1 MLKIGDLIESSQ
13 LSVYRLPRGT
23 RYLVAEAL
31 DKDPDEVKA
40 YLKLVDYRDRCMH
53 GYFIVNYD
61 VPQIG
66 MCEQQHGYNNYMI
79 GKWTTEVPMKINGK
93 EVKGIQ
99 TMSENHYPAFFY
111 QLLYHFAGEPWRPH
125 GQPGHADVSVC
136 LGINHFVKRL
146 RELGY
151 GELWGLDE
159 ELRILDQAAL
169 GSKLRE
175 PELFHACV
183 RAFVAFPY
191 LPTDALDGLLRSTWK
206 EQKFSRA
213 YLRPRGVRLVA
224 LPIKDMGSL
233 QGFLFIKL
241 ERGQRPDRVA
251 RQIGRVIDQFPPMIR
266 AAREA
271 DFLHI
276 PIKPG
281 DNPVEHLVRHL
292 PVVQSW
298 GRIEVIR
305 NDQCLYYA
313 EDCECENEK
322 RLRGWK
328 LIKAAEEVTAADA
341 PADVGLVRKG
351 FLQAGADLLEE
362 GPAPSSGNFDALKL
376 SDILDPRIL
385 PGCTDEDRQRFG
397 DLELRF
403 FPHEDDKGVYDS
415 ATHWPERK
423 RQIIRLLSVLL
434 ERHRT
439 YRHGLQAAVSA
450 VMSRNVAHNLHSHI
464 TPRVTLEKIRERLEN
479 LKYGGN
485 LLEVIQ
491 DLRDRWDDYLQRRS
505 DFLAEVTSEP
515 LMTTEPRWF
524 YREVV
529 LKLAE
534 NVLWMDNIAANE
546 GIYIDRLKF
555 RVWINGKEMNATYRC
570 CPSSSSCGCSSI
582 TFPDNPLLYPM
593 RCQTCQNPGCDCR
606 TRHGTT
612 TEVLTAVSIEGE
624 DVEVELPG
632 PVGEHAFY
640 GFLENFVRNA
650 AKHNKDKLN
659 GVRCLEVWMCLREE
673 NDEFYSLRIWDN
685 VSDPCKVKDIQQQI
699 RQELID
705 SEGKLRRQAW
715 GIAEMKVTAAL
726 LAGCPDF
733 TRMGEF
739 LEVEQR
745 PSCSCHKNS
754 NGLVY
759 RLRLMRPK
767 RVIWLRRDHG
777 GG

>member
-1 MLKIGDLIESSQ
+1 MLEIRDLVESSQ

-31 DKDPDEVKA
+31 NETPKAVKA
-40 YLKLVDYRDRCMH
+40 YLALVDYRDRCGH
-53 GYFIVNYD
+53 DYFIMNNAIPEIVR
-61 VPQIG
+61 
-66 MCEQQHGYNNYMI
+66 CECKGKGSYMR
-79 GKWTTEVPMKINGK
+79 GKGEVEVVIEIKKKKRRGGLVKRMDQTMDKDHYPEFFYHMLVHFAKEVPESPRYPEFPSHMQLAY
-93 EVKGIQ
+93 EVPK
-99 TMSENHYPAFFY
+99 SP
-111 QLLYHFAGEPWRPH
+111 RP
-125 GQPGHADVSVC
+125 C
-136 LGINHFVKRL
+136 LGVEHFTERL
-146 RELGY
+146 RNLGY
-151 GELWGLDE
+151 HELWGIGKELD
-159 ELRILDQAAL
+159 ILDGAAS
-169 GSKLRE
+169 GSKFSQ

-183 RAFVAFPY
+183 RAFVAFPF
-191 LPTDALDGLLRSTWK
+191 LPTDALDGLLRSIWK
-206 EQKFSRA
+206 KEKFLCA
-213 YLRPRGVRLVA
+213 YLRVPRNHGDMTSPHLPQGGLSARFVA
-224 LPIKDMGSL
+224 FPIKDMGSL
-233 QGFLFIKL
+233 QGFLFIEL
-241 ERGQRPDRVA
+241 EGGQRPGQVA
-251 RQIGRVIDQFPPMIR
+251 KQIGRVIEQFPPMIR

-276 PIKPG
+276 PLKPE
-281 DNPVEHLVRHL
+281 DDPVEHLVRHL

-298 GRIEVIR
+298 GRIEVLR
-305 NDQCLYYA
+305 NGQCSYYA
-313 EDCECENEK
+313 EDCECEHES
-322 RLRGWK
+322 RLREWK
-328 LIKAAEEVTAADA
+328 LKKAS
-341 PADVGLVRKG
+341 PAR
-351 FLQAGADLLEE
+351 
-362 GPAPSSGNFDALKL
+362 SSGNYSNALKL

-403 FPHEDDKGVYDS
+403 FPHDDDEGVYNN

-479 LKYGGN
+479 LEYGGN

-546 GIYIDRLKF
+546 GIRIDRLKF
-555 RVWINGKEMNATYRC
+555 KVWINGKEMKATYRC

-582 TFPDNPLLYPM
+582 TFPDNPLRYPM
-593 RCQTCQNPGCDCR
+593 RCQTCR

-650 AKHNKDKLN
+650 AKHNKDKLKKAQ
-659 GVRCLEVWMCLREE
+659 CLEVRMCLREE

-685 VSDPCKVKDIQQQI
+685 VSDSCKVEDIRQQI

-754 NGLVY
+754 KGLVY

>member
-1 MLKIGDLIESSQ
+1 MLEIRDLIGSSQ

-23 RYLVAEAL
+23 QHLVDEAL
-31 DKDPDEVKA
+31 GKKPEAVKA
-40 YLKLVDYRDRCMH
+40 HLTLVDYRDRCMH
-53 GYFIVNYD
+53 SYFIVNYN
-61 VPQIG
+61 VPKIE
-66 MCEQQHGYNNYMI
+66 MCKKQHGCNYMI
-79 GKWTTEVPMKINGK
+79 NEWKEEVAIKINGRWMK
-93 EVKGIQ
+93 EIQ
-99 TMSENHYPAFFY
+99 TMSKDHYPAFFY
-111 QLLYHFAGEPWRPH
+111 QLLVHLASEPWRPH
-125 GQPGHADVSVC
+125 GQPRHADVSVLC
-136 LGINHFVKRL
+136 LGINHFVERL
-146 RELGY
+146 REIGY
-151 GELWGLDE
+151 EELWRLDE

-169 GSKLRE
+169 GSELRK

-183 RAFVAFPY
+183 RAFAAFPY
-191 LPTDALDGLLRSTWK
+191 LPTDALDGLLRNILK
-206 EQKFSRA
+206 EQEFPWA
-213 YLRPRGVRLVA
+213 YIKVKVGKVRLVA
-224 LPIKDMGSL
+224 FPIKDMGSL
-233 QGFLFIKL
+233 QAFLFIKL

-251 RQIGRVIDQFPPMIR
+251 RQIGRVIEQFPPMIR

-281 DNPVEHLVRHL
+281 DDPVEHLVRHL

-305 NDQCLYYA
+305 NGQCSYYA

-328 LIKAAEEVTAADA
+328 LIKAAS
-341 PADVGLVRKG
+341 
-351 FLQAGADLLEE
+351 
-362 GPAPSSGNFDALKL
+362 APSSGNFDALKL

-464 TPRVTLEKIRERLEN
+464 TPRVTLEKIRERLKD
-479 LKYGGN
+479 LSYDGN

-546 GIYIDRLKF
+546 GIYIGRLKF

>member
-1 MLKIGDLIESSQ
+1 MLEIKNLIESSQ

-31 DKDPDEVKA
+31 GKAPEKVKA
-40 YLKLVDYRDRCMH
+40 HLTLVDYRDRCMH
-53 GYFIVNYD
+53 DYFIINDD
-61 VPQIG
+61 VPQIKK
-66 MCEQQHGYNNYMI
+66 CEGQNGCNYMI
-79 GKWTTEVPMKINGK
+79 NGWTEEVVIKINGRQVK
-93 EVKGIQ
+93 EETQ
-99 TMSENHYPAFFY
+99 TMSGNHYPAFFY
-111 QLLYHFAGEPWRPH
+111 WLLVHFAKEPWRPH
-125 GQPGHADVSVC
+125 GQPGHAVEAVKGLAEDVSVLASYC
-136 LGINHFVKRL
+136 RGVNHFVERL
-146 RELGY
+146 RKLGY
-151 GELWGLDE
+151 DKLWGLDE
-159 ELRILDQAAL
+159 ELHILDQAAL
-169 GSKLRE
+169 GSELRK

-183 RAFVAFPY
+183 RAFVAFPF
-191 LPTDALDGLLRSTWK
+191 LPTDALDGLIRRILKKK
-206 EQKFSRA
+206 EFSWV
-213 YLRPRGVRLVA
+213 YIKVKVGKVRLVA
-224 LPIKDMGSL
+224 FPIKDMGSL

-251 RQIGRVIDQFPPMIR
+251 RQIGRVIEQFPPMIR

-276 PIKPG
+276 PLKPG
-281 DNPVEHLVRHL
+281 DDPVEHLVRHL

-298 GRIEVIR
+298 RRIEVRR
-305 NDQCLYYA
+305 NDQCSYYA
-313 EDCECENEK
+313 EDCECEHDW
-322 RLRGWK
+322 RLREWK
-328 LIKAAEEVTAADA
+328 INKEAAS
-341 PADVGLVRKG
+341 
-351 FLQAGADLLEE
+351 
-362 GPAPSSGNFDALKL
+362 APSSGNYDALKL

-403 FPHEDDKGVYDS
+403 FPHEDDKGVYNNS
-415 ATHWPERK
+415 SHWPERK

-464 TPRVTLEKIRERLEN
+464 TPRVTLEKIRERLKDLN
-479 LKYGGN
+479 YGN

-491 DLRDRWDDYLQRRS
+491 DLRDRWDIYLHRRS

-555 RVWINGKEMNATYRC
+555 KVWINGEEMKATYRC
-570 CPSSSSCGCSSI
+570 CPSSSSCNCPSI
-582 TFPDNPLLYPM
+582 TFPDDPLPYPM
-593 RCQTCQNPGCDCR
+593 RCQTCR

-726 LAGCPDF
+726 LAGCLDF

-759 RLRLMRPK
+759 RLRLMRPR